1 MCDLDTGWVW
11 TNGPVRPEIAQQAEL
26 ALKKNGIESTVAAHD
41 FGEMDACGNFEPFS
55 TDFVVTLKND
65 PNRRQSPNA
74 QSEMAE
80 SIRAALLPFG
90 KPQLGNIRI
99 DSGSGAA
106 KSYTS
111 PLDEQALTTNIAP
124 MSGASLNA
132 EAPLNKKVLL
142 LVFDPTM
149 SNGQDLNTYMGWP
162 AYSTLVQG
170 IIDSFQSAS
179 HGQLQYTIADTHVV
193 SNEWPVKV
201 DGFRYTEATYLA
213 VMQNGAPGHSP
224 DEVDYNVIIDN
235 PQFDICGKLNRG
247 EIDELWM
254 YGAPYFGF
262 YESRLV
268 GPGAYS
274 YNSPPLTSTHNCNKL
289 LPIMGLSYERGVAEA
304 VHSFGHRAEATMTKV
319 YGSWQ
324 ENRTAHSW
332 DRFGLVKAQSPN
344 YSYSGCGSVHYPP
357 NGLADYDYGNL

>member
-1 MCDLDTGWVW
+1 MFFKDRKWYVLNYSLILVLLSGMFGTVPTRQVWAAPQVQVSSSSTQPEMCDLDTGWVW

-99 DSGSGAA
+99 DSGSGGAR
-106 KSYTS
+106 SYTS
-111 PLDEQALTTNIAP
+111 TWDEQALTTNIAP
-124 MSGASLNA
+124 LPGSSLNA

-162 AYSTLVQG
+162 AYPTLVQG

-179 HGQLQYTIADTHVV
+179 HGQLQYTVADTQVV
-193 SNEWPVKV
+193 SAEWPVKV

-213 VMQNGAPGHSP
+213 VMQNGVPGHTP
-224 DEVDYNVIIDN
+224 DEVDYNVILDN

-289 LPIMGLSYERGVAEA
+289 LPIMGLSYERG
-304 VHSFGHRAEATMTKV
+304 
-319 YGSWQ
+319 
-324 ENRTAHSW
+324 
-332 DRFGLVKAQSPN
+332 
-344 YSYSGCGSVHYPP
+344 
-357 NGLADYDYGNL
+357 